1 MGQTNYRLG
10 VICSSIAMADS
21 IRRVTGTSV
30 EEVQISMSTGIDEA
44 LPIGKEME
52 KEGIEVIIGRRG
64 TAHLLRETL
73 RIPVLVFQLSSLD
86 IIMSLK
92 EAINYGDVI
101 LLPSFRRRLSGLAIF
116 EDIFGIKLIQGVY
129 HDSASLEDLI
139 ASSKDQG
146 INAVIGGGVSMRF
159 ARKYGVHGVE
169 FQLSDE
175 VVVSTLED
183 AKSVARSN
191 REEQEKANSYKCI
204 IDATTDGIV
213 AVDAQGRITT
223 INKAARKL
231 LKIHKERTE
240 GSPLTRYLPNAAV
253 NEVLSTETP
262 KNNNLEKI
270 NGELFVTSHIPIVN
284 EARLVGAVST
294 FRHVSNVI
302 RAENEVRR
310 SFAKGLIAKYFLDD
324 FIYSS
329 PLIQEV
335 IHKVKQFAPSDSTVM
350 ITGETGTGK
359 EILAHSIH
367 NLSLRQKGPFVSI
380 NCAALPD
387 QLLESELFGYEEGAF
402 TGSKR
407 GGKPGL
413 FELAHGGS
421 LFLDEISATP
431 LSVQTRLLRVLQEK
445 EVMRIG
451 GDRLIPIDV
460 RIIAAANRNLQEE
473 VLAGRLRED
482 LFFRLN
488 VLNIYIPP
496 LRARIDDLPVLV
508 DALIRKL
515 SAKYHGPTFSIAS
528 SYTRNL
534 MTHSWPGN
542 VRQLENFLEKFLLLS
557 DKKFD
562 PRIFQTLFHEL
573 TSAPEAPALRP
584 QEPAVDST

>member
-1 MGQTNYRLG
+1 
-10 VICSSIAMADS
+10 
-21 IRRVTGTSV
+21 
-30 EEVQISMSTGIDEA
+30 
-44 LPIGKEME
+44 
-52 KEGIEVIIGRRG
+52 
-64 TAHLLRETL
+64 
-73 RIPVLVFQLSSLD
+73 
-86 IIMSLK
+86 
-92 EAINYGDVI
+92 
-101 LLPSFRRRLSGLAIF
+101 
-116 EDIFGIKLIQGVY
+116 
-129 HDSASLEDLI
+129 
-139 ASSKDQG
+139 
-146 INAVIGGGVSMRF
+146 
-159 ARKYGVHGVE
+159 
-169 FQLSDE
+169 
-175 VVVSTLED
+175 
-183 AKSVARSN
+183 
-191 REEQEKANSYKCI
+191 
-204 IDATTDGIV
+204 
-213 AVDAQGRITT
+213 
-223 INKAARKL
+223 
-231 LKIHKERTE
+231 
-240 GSPLTRYLPNAAV
+240 
-253 NEVLSTETP
+253 VLSTETP
-262 KNNNLEKI
+262 ENNKLEKI

-284 EARLVGAVST
+284 GDRAVGAVST

-335 IHKVKQFAPSDSTVM
+335 IHKVKRFAASDSTVL

-407 GGKPGL
+407 GGKSGL

-431 LSVQTRLLRVLQEK
+431 LSVQIRLLRVLQEK

-496 LRARIDDLPVLV
+496 LRERIEDLPLLV
-508 DALIRKL
+508 EALIRRL
-515 SAKYHGPTFSIAS
+515 SAKYHSPTFSIAS
-528 SYTRNL
+528 SYTRIL
-534 MTHSWPGN
+534 MTYSWPGN

-557 DKKFD
+557 ENKFD
-562 PRIFQTLFHEL
+562 PRVFQNLFHEL
-573 TSAPEAPALRP
+573 TSAPDTPTPQTQKPSIYSSASYADQEKENQVQIIRRALENAQYSRTKAA
-584 QEPAVDST
+584 QLLGISRTTLWRKIKELGLS